1 MRFQEKTVLVTG
13 GASGI
18 GLATCRAFAEAGAS
32 VLMTD
37 VNAER
42 GGAAAAELRAESKGA
57 GKIEFRALDVT
68 SREAAEALAAE
79 LKAERGKLD
88 VLVNAAG
95 WDIIQ
100 PFLENTPEYMAKIVA
115 LNFMGPVQLTKALLP
130 LLIESGSGRIVNVAS
145 DAGRVGSSGETVYA
159 GAKGGVIAFTKSL
172 AREAVRKNVRV
183 NCVCPGPTDTP
194 LFATQPQK
202 MKDALVSAIP
212 MRRLAKASEIAD
224 AILYFAS
231 DRASYVTGQVLSVS
245 GGLTMVG

>member
-1 MRFQEKTVLVTG
+1 MRFQEKVVLVTG

-18 GLATCRAFAEAGAS
+18 GLATCRAFAQAGARV
-32 VLMTD
+32 VLTD
-37 VNAER
+37 LDVER
-42 GGAAAAELRAESKGA
+42 GAKAAAELKGLGGGVEFRKMDITSAESV
-57 GKIEFRALDVT
+57 D
-68 SREAAEALAAE
+68 ALAAS
-79 LKAERGKLD
+79 LAAEKSRLD

-100 PFLENTPEYMAKIVA
+100 PFMENTREYWAKIVA
-115 LNFMGPVQLTKALLP
+115 LNFMGPVQVTRAMLP

-145 DAGRVGSSGETVYA
+145 DAGRVGSYGETVYA

-172 AREAVRKNVRV
+172 AREVVRKGVRV

-202 MKDALVSAIP
+202 MQDALVGAIP
-212 MRRLAKASEIAD
+212 MKRLGKPSEVAD
-224 AILYFAS
+224 AILWFAS
-231 DRASYVTGQVLSVS
+231 DRSSYVTGQVISVS